1 MFSGWV
7 MPIALNGF
15 QEYNYLGAVLV
26 RCRFLDIGRSSCCQ
40 LTTAATAMW
49 GQGDIDD
56 PHAEMRRTDF
66 IGDRDINYDGTTALD
81 DITRCY
87 KYWIALTDCDGF
99 RVDTLKHVDQEIG
112 RNEGPL
118 QERR

>member
-1 MFSGWV
+1 MSL
-7 MPIALNGF
+7 PRYREIQLLPA
-15 QEYNYLGAVLV
+15 NYSRDGDVGA
-26 RCRFLDIGRSSCCQ
+26 
-40 LTTAATAMW
+40 
-49 GQGDIDD
+49 GDIDD

-66 IGDRDINYDGTTALD
+66 IGDRDINYDGTTSLD